1 MKFLWS
7 SFSRDLQRAVWAGS
21 ALAALLL
28 FGANC
33 FGQAQEL
40 AFTNRGGINK
50 VWRTI
55 EGSIYLRNWG
65 HRPATNIRIE
75 VEGPPGWIAKVQP
88 EFIDSVP
95 PYGGAELMFSIKP
108 PWALLEQHAEFTV
121 RAKTESGTAERCM
134 RVSAIP
140 PFGRWLRSA
149 AMLLVAAA
157 IAIFVIF
164 YSPHK

>member
-55 EGSIYLRNWG
+55 EGSIYLSNGG

-95 PYGGAELMFSIKP
+95 PDVNIISFVEA
-108 PWALLEQHAEFTV
+108 ALTRPATASRVLSRAALASSPSWCGLE
-121 RAKTESGTAERCM
+121 GL
-134 RVSAIP
+134 P
-140 PFGRWLRSA
+140 
-149 AMLLVAAA
+149 
-157 IAIFVIF
+157 
-164 YSPHK
+164 